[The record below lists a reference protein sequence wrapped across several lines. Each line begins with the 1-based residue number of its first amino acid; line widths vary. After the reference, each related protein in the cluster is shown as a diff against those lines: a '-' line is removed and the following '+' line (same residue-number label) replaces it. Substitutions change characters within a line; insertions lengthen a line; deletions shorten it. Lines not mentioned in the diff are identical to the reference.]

1 MHSLTA
7 FDYFFA
13 LIAMTNESEKY
24 DSGTQG
30 RTSIPQGGG
39 GAKSSW
45 WCGTASDTASRSTV
59 FTESLLGPCGHTFL
73 QQPNFIASIPCN
85 FRVPASFTAVLCM
98 KMWNI

>member
-1 MHSLTA
+1 MQSLTA

-30 RTSIPQGGG
+30 RTSIPQGGALLQKVPG
-39 GAKSSW
+39 GAAPLAIPHRAARFLLK
-45 WCGTASDTASRSTV
+45 V
-59 FTESLLGPCGHTFL
+59 LGPCAYTFL